1 MGDQAKLGGEM
12 KTSEN
17 PDVVN
22 IKLGLR
28 SSFAVQHLRAA
39 AQAARKAYEIEQ
51 ANLTAEHGPWFDEMM
66 LFVPVSVVM
75 AGAALEANANELI
88 QDILDRPS
96 GLSVARPVKLLLE
109 ELKKRAQG
117 QCYREI

>member
-75 AGAALEANANELI
+75 AGLRSKLTRTSSFKISSTAPAAC
-88 QDILDRPS
+88 RSRGPS
-96 GLSVARPVKLLLE
+96 NCSSKS
-109 ELKKRAQG
+109 
-117 QCYREI
+117 